1 MMKKKQMQEKK
12 ITFLFAVQKVCVCVC
27 VHRQRDRRC
36 TGEEA
41 RERSLS
47 ACGGQGM
54 RGRI

>member
-1 MMKKKQMQEKK
+1 MKKKPMQEKK